1 MPCVPH
7 LFLACMAATLATS
20 PCAARE
26 IGGSLIHLQR
36 SAFPADAVVQLEARN
51 GTGQI
56 LAETST
62 ATEGAQVPIPFAVEV
77 PADTDLTLTAAI
89 FIGGRPAWIA
99 PPVAVAAGTAPVSLG
114 ELQLGPY
121 RPFGPET
128 LDCASATFGFEPG
141 PDGGLLRFG
150 PRVLHLTPDAA
161 APGARLAA
169 VSDRTGTWVWNKGN
183 EWTVSLDGR
192 EFAPC
197 RFAMPDVR
205 PWRAGGNE
213 PSWQVTVAGGEV
225 SLARLGTEGTVTGP
239 LPEPVTE
246 SEARRYDV
254 AGTALVL
261 RVRETICLD
270 SMTGMAHPQTVTLT
284 EGTVML
290 SGCGGDPAT
299 LLRGPDWRLTSLD
312 GATVPDA
319 IEITLRFDGQGR
331 ISGKGACNR
340 YAGSYT
346 LTGETL
352 SFGPAAATRMACPE
366 PQMAMEREF
375 HAMLPR
381 VTRFDIGEGG
391 ILRLIA
397 GDEVVAEARP

>member
-1 MPCVPH
+1 
-7 LFLACMAATLATS
+7 
-20 PCAARE
+20 
-26 IGGSLIHLQR
+26 
-36 SAFPADAVVQLEARN
+36 
-51 GTGQI
+51 
-56 LAETST
+56 
-62 ATEGAQVPIPFAVEV
+62 
-77 PADTDLTLTAAI
+77 
-89 FIGGRPAWIA
+89 
-99 PPVAVAAGTAPVSLG
+99 
-114 ELQLGPY
+114 
-121 RPFGPET
+121 
-128 LDCASATFGFEPG
+128 
-141 PDGGLLRFG
+141 
-150 PRVLHLTPDAA
+150 
-161 APGARLAA
+161 
-169 VSDRTGTWVWNKGN
+169 
-183 EWTVSLDGR
+183 
-192 EFAPC
+192 
-197 RFAMPDVR
+197 
-205 PWRAGGNE
+205 
-213 PSWQVTVAGGEV
+213 
-225 SLARLGTEGTVTGP
+225 
-239 LPEPVTE
+239 
-246 SEARRYDV
+246 
-254 AGTALVL
+254 
-261 RVRETICLD
+261 
-270 SMTGMAHPQTVTLT
+270 
-284 EGTVML
+284 ML